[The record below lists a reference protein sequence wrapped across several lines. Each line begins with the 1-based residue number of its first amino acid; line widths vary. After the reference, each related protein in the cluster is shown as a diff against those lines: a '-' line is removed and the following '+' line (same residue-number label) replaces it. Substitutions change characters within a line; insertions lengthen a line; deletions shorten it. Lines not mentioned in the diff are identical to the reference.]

1 MHHFRN
7 LLISLIVISTLP
19 FFAFYG
25 APTSYAETAEELQS
39 SINYLSSKI
48 KALDKEITE
57 FNKKIRGTQGEAK
70 TLKSA
75 LASLELQRGVLAK
88 EIDRTRLRITETQ
101 NSIVVTEEKIGVTQG
116 KLTQNKKALAEILR
130 SLVYQDASIP
140 PFVRTLSSG
149 AKLSDMME
157 ELKRSADVSTAVH
170 SKVELL
176 ATTRMDLDN
185 QKTLYESNKQK
196 LESLNNSLSDQKEL
210 VEQTSKDKNTLLA
223 ETKNKE
229 SEYQRLLA
237 ERKKKK
243 GELAVEMLDVES
255 KLKVITDV
263 TKLPKFGKGTL
274 QHPLANVTITQYFGN
289 TPFASKNP
297 QVYNGGG
304 HNGVDFSA
312 KVGTPILAAARGT
325 VLGTGDTDK
334 ACNGVSY
341 GKWVLV
347 KHLNGLTT
355 LYAHLS
361 VIAVSSGQSVAS
373 REKLGL
379 SGNTGYSTGP
389 HLHFTVFASDSVHI
403 SGPTEYKSRV
413 CGTYLI
419 IPLSPRSGYLNPLSY
434 F

>member
-1 MHHFRN
+1 MHHFRT
-7 LLISLIVISTLP
+7 LLITLTVICTVT
-19 FFAFYG
+19 FFGVSA
-25 APTSYAETAEELQS
+25 TYAQTAQELQS
-39 SINYLSSKI
+39 SIDSLASKI
-48 KALDKEITE
+48 QALDKEIAE
-57 FNKKIRGTQGEAK
+57 FNKKISSTQGEAK

-75 LASLELQRGVLAK
+75 LASLELRRGVLAK

-101 NSIVVTEEKIGVTQG
+101 SSIVVTEEKIGVTQN
-116 KLTQNKKALAEILR
+116 KLTQNKNALAETLR

-140 PFVRTLSSG
+140 PFVRTLSNG
-149 AKLSDMME
+149 AKFSDMVE
-157 ELKRSADVSTAVH
+157 ELKRSADVSTALH
-170 SKVELL
+170 AKVELL
-176 ATTRMDLDN
+176 ATTRIDLDN

-196 LESLNNSLSDQKEL
+196 LESLNVSLADQKQL
-210 VEQTSKDKNTLLA
+210 VEQASKDKSTLLT

-229 SEYQRLLA
+229 SEYQKLLA
-237 ERKKKK
+237 ERQKKK
-243 GELAVEMLDVES
+243 GELAAEMLDVES

-263 TKLPKFGKGTL
+263 TKLPKIGKGTL
-274 QHPLANVTITQYFGN
+274 QYPLANVTITQYFGN

-312 KVGTPILAAARGT
+312 KVGTPILAAAAGT
-325 VLGTGDTDK
+325 VLGTGDTDR

-347 KHLNGLTT
+347 KHANGLTT
-355 LYAHLS
+355 LSAHLS
-361 VIAVSSGQSVAS
+361 VIQVSAGQSVAS
-373 REKLGL
+373 GEKLGL

-389 HLHFTVFASDSVHI
+389 HLHFTVYASDSVHI
-403 SGPTEYKSRV
+403 SGPTEYKSKV

-419 IPLSPRSGYLNPLSY
+419 MPLAPASGYLNPLSY

>member
-1 MHHFRN
+1 MHHLRN
-7 LLISLIVISTLP
+7 LCIALIVISTVT
-19 FFAFYG
+19 FFG
-25 APTSYAETAEELQS
+25 VTTTYAETAEELQS
-39 SINYLSSKI
+39 SIDSLSSKI
-48 KALDKEITE
+48 QALDKEIAE
-57 FNKKIRGTQGEAK
+57 FNKKISSTQGEAK

-75 LASLELQRGVLAK
+75 LASLELRRGVLAK

-101 NSIVVTEEKIGVTQG
+101 SNIVVTEEKIGVTQN
-116 KLTQNKKALAEILR
+116 KLTQNKNALAETLR

-140 PFVRTLSSG
+140 PFVRTLSNG
-149 AKLSDMME
+149 AKFSDMVE
-157 ELKRSADVSTAVH
+157 ELKRSTDVSNALQA
-170 SKVELL
+170 KVELL
-176 ATTRMDLDN
+176 ATTRIDLDN

-196 LESLNNSLSDQKEL
+196 LEKLNTSLADQKQL
-210 VEQTSKDKNTLLA
+210 VEQASKDKNTLLA

-237 ERKKKK
+237 ERQKKK
-243 GELAVEMLDVES
+243 GELEAEMLDVES

-263 TKLPKFGKGTL
+263 TKLPKVGKGTL
-274 QHPLANVTITQYFGN
+274 QYPLANVKITQYFGN

-312 KVGTPILAAARGT
+312 KVGTPILAAAGGT
-325 VLGTGDTDK
+325 VLGTGDTDR

-347 KHLNGLTT
+347 KHANGLTT
-355 LYAHLS
+355 LSAHLS
-361 VIAVSSGQSVAS
+361 VIQVSAGQSVTS
-373 REKLGL
+373 GQKLGL

-389 HLHFTVFASDSVHI
+389 HLHFTVYASDSVHI
-403 SGPTEYKSRV
+403 SGPTEYKSKV

-419 IPLSPRSGYLNPLSY
+419 MPLAPASGYLNPLSY